1 MVSLAT
7 KATEINENQV
17 IQRFGTKLRINNF
30 VLIKGLPNRAS
41 KLLRLVAKQQT
52 IVYMKGLS

>member
-52 IVYMKGLS
+52 IV